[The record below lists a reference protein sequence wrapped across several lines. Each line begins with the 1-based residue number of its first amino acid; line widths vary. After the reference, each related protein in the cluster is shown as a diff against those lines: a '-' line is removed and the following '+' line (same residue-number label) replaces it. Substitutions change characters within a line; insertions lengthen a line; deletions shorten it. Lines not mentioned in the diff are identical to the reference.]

1 MITIRKSNFNDSEAI
16 MPIYDCARSF
26 MARTGNPN
34 QWVDG
39 YPTIAHISDDIARGC
54 HYVIEHKELGFVGAF
69 MFAIGHDATYDIIE
83 GAWLNDDEYGVIHRL
98 ASNGKL
104 RGIADICFDYC
115 FSLIN
120 NIRVDTHQENKVMQM
135 GILRY
140 GFIHCGTIFC
150 HNGTPRLAFQL
161 TL

>member
-1 MITIRKSNFNDSEAI
+1 MINIRKSNLNDLEAI
-16 MPIYDCARSF
+16 MPIYDSARSF
-26 MARTGNPN
+26 MTRTGNPN
-34 QWVDG
+34 QWVEG
-39 YPTIAHISDDIARGC
+39 YPTSAHISDDISRGC
-54 HYVIEHKELGFVGAF
+54 HYVIEHSELGIVGAF

-83 GAWLNDDEYGVIHRL
+83 GSWLNDEQYGVIHRL

-104 RGIADICFDYC
+104 RGIAEICFDYC

-135 GILRY
+135 SILRY
-140 GFIHCGTIFC
+140 GFIHCGTIYC

>member
-1 MITIRKSNFNDSEAI
+1 MITIRKSNLNDLEAI
-16 MPIYDCARSF
+16 MPIYDSARSF
-26 MARTGNPN
+26 MTRTGNPN
-34 QWVDG
+34 QWIEG
-39 YPTIAHISDDIARGC
+39 YPTSTHISDDISHGC
-54 HYVIEHKELGFVGAF
+54 HYVIEHSELGIVGAF
-69 MFAIGHDATYDIIE
+69 MFAITHDATYDIIE
-83 GAWLNDDEYGVIHRL
+83 GSWLNDEQYGVIHRL

-104 RGIADICFDYC
+104 RGIAEICFDYC

-140 GFIHCGTIFC
+140 GFIHCGTIYC